1 MLITILALVALAVV
15 AFVII
20 VAMRP
25 SEFRVARSA
34 TILAPP
40 EVVFAEVN
48 DLRRYNA
55 WAPWSKMDPDA
66 RQVFDGPPTGV
77 GAALA
82 WVGKK
87 IGEGRM
93 TLVESQP
100 SERIRFRLEFLKPFA
115 ATNTAEF
122 MFQPET
128 GGDRTLVTWSMFGR
142 NSSFLCKAMSLFMD
156 CDKMVGGEFE
166 KGLADL
172 KTIAEAKTERA
183 LAAAE
188 R

>member
-1 MLITILALVALAVV
+1 MLTYALITLAVIV
-15 AFVII
+15 IAFVIV
-20 VAMRP
+20 VASRP
-25 SEFRVARSA
+25 ADFRIARSV

-40 EVVFAEVN
+40 EIVFAEVN

-66 RQVFDGPPTGV
+66 KQVFDGSPTGV
-77 GAALA
+77 GAALV

-87 IGEGRM
+87 AGEGRM
-93 TLVESQP
+93 MLIESQP
-100 SERIRFRLEFLKPFA
+100 NERIRFRLDFLKPFA

-122 MFQPET
+122 TFQPQT
-128 GGDRTLVTWSMFGR
+128 GGDCTLVTWSMFGR

-172 KTIAEAKTERA
+172 KTVAEAKVERA
-183 LAAAE
+183 VAAPV
-188 R
+188 